1 MPFDFGGGL
10 SSYKKFDTSWF
21 ELSKYDFL
29 KGANLADWEKFLS
42 IRYELYSF
50 ICYGEKSDVEIC
62 ETVFNFIEK
71 IKNSPSYVK
80 HLQDK
85 NPFSDKPDFTHNPE
99 LPFNTYSV
107 RSLSVFDA
115 YLRGDFI
122 NCSRSALRACQ
133 INMGII
139 SPRYDLYDDAEV
151 VESKR
156 FNSALLNKPI
166 DFLIKDTERKT
177 RTAFSSVTIDLEA
190 TDEQILKDF
199 QYWLTEYRKAIKE
212 YAPQKNFTDE
222 TLSDWVKWQLLPYID
237 LMIVAKYEGKKL
249 HHHVAARLL
258 FPDEF
263 DVDTTERIRR
273 KTKSKAEWL
282 IQTETIRAIETQLAN
297 LAT

>member
-1 MPFDFGGGL
+1 MAE
-10 SSYKKFDTSWF
+10 KFDTSWF

-29 KGANLADWEKFLS
+29 KGANLANWEKFLS

-50 ICYGEKSDVEIC
+50 ICYGEKSEVASC
-62 ETVFNFIEK
+62 EDVFNFIAM
-71 IKNSPSYVK
+71 IKKAPSYVK
-80 HLQDK
+80 HFQDK

-99 LPFNTYSV
+99 RPFNTYSV

-139 SPRYDLYDDAEV
+139 SPRYDLYADAEV

-156 FNSALLNKPI
+156 FNSDLLNKPI
-166 DFLIKDTERKT
+166 DFLIKDTGRKT

-199 QYWLTEYRKAIKE
+199 QHWLTEYRKAIKE

-237 LMIVAKYEGKKL
+237 LMTVAKYEGKKL

-282 IQTETIRAIETQLAN
+282 IQTETIRAIETQLGFSQK
-297 LAT
+297 